1 MLFPNVA
8 QMMKESVYKSFVSGD
23 PRERELLRQLIRGE
37 IAGYEVLFHKYYAT
51 FFAFIKGMTKETAV
65 AEDIAQNIFM
75 KVWLNREKLDE
86 TKSIRNY
93 LFVLA
98 KHEIYNYYRTKSRTF
113 TTLKEAIVQ
122 AENTGAGLASR
133 NEIEE
138 KLDLAET
145 AEKVESIVE
154 KMPPQRQQIFRMS
167 RFEHMPSKE
176 IAEQLHLSVRTVDK
190 HLELALKEMRK
201 YLDIIPAIILF
212 LDILP

>member
-1 MLFPNVA
+1 
-8 QMMKESVYKSFVSGD
+8 MKESVYKSFISCD
-23 PRERELLRQLIRGE
+23 PHEQELLRQLIRGD
-37 IAGYEVLFHKYYAT
+37 IAGYEVLFHKYYPT

-75 KVWLNREKLDE
+75 KVWLNRERLDE

-98 KHEIYNYYRTKSRTF
+98 KHEIYNYFRTKNRTF
-113 TTLKEAIVQ
+113 TTLKEAITQ
-122 AENTGAGLASR
+122 SENKGGGSLPAR

-145 AEKVESIVE
+145 AEQVENIFG

-167 RFEHMPSKE
+167 SFEHMPSKE
-176 IAEQLHLSVRTVDK
+176 IA
-190 HLELALKEMRK
+190 
-201 YLDIIPAIILF
+201 
-212 LDILP
+212 

>member
-1 MLFPNVA
+1 
-8 QMMKESVYKSFVSGD
+8 MKESVYNTFVNCD
-23 PRERELLRQLIRGE
+23 PQEQDLLRQLIRGD
-37 IAGYEVLFHKYYAT
+37 IAGYEVLFHKYYPT

-75 KVWLNREKLDE
+75 KVWLNREKLDAA
-86 TKSIRNY
+86 KSIRNY

-98 KHEIYNYYRTKSRTF
+98 KHEIYNYFRTKSRTF
-113 TTLKEAIVQ
+113 TTLKEAIAQ
-122 AENTGAGLASR
+122 TESKGGNLPSR

-145 AEKVESIVE
+145 AEQVETIVG

-167 RFEHMPSKE
+167 RFEHMPSRE
-176 IAEQLHLSVRTVDK
+176 IAEQLNLSVRTVDK
-190 HLELALKEMRK
+190 HLELALKELRK
-201 YLDIIPAIILF
+201 YLNIIPAIIVF

>member
-1 MLFPNVA
+1 
-8 QMMKESVYKSFVSGD
+8 MKESVYNTFVNCD
-23 PRERELLRQLIRGE
+23 PQEQDLLRQLIRGD
-37 IAGYEVLFHKYYAT
+37 IAGYEVLFHKYYPT

-75 KVWLNREKLDE
+75 KVWLNREKLDAA
-86 TKSIRNY
+86 KSIRNY

-98 KHEIYNYYRTKSRTF
+98 KHEIYNYFRTKSRTF
-113 TTLKEAIVQ
+113 TTLKEAIAQ
-122 AENTGAGLASR
+122 TESKGGGGTLPSR

-145 AEKVESIVE
+145 AEQVEIIVG

-167 RFEHMPSKE
+167 RFEHMPSRE
-176 IAEQLHLSVRTVDK
+176 IAEQLNLSVRTVDK
-190 HLELALKEMRK
+190 HLELALKELRK
-201 YLDIIPAIILF
+201 YLNIIPAIIVF

>member
-1 MLFPNVA
+1 
-8 QMMKESVYKSFVSGD
+8 MKESVYNTFVNCD
-23 PRERELLRQLIRGE
+23 PQEQDLLRQLIRGD
-37 IAGYEVLFHKYYAT
+37 IAGYEVLFHKYYPT

-75 KVWLNREKLDE
+75 KVWLNREKLDAA
-86 TKSIRNY
+86 KSIRNY

-98 KHEIYNYYRTKSRTF
+98 KHEIYNYFRTKSRTF
-113 TTLKEAIVQ
+113 TTLKEAIAQ
-122 AENTGAGLASR
+122 TESKGGGGIQPPR

-145 AEKVESIVE
+145 AEQVEIIVG

-167 RFEHMPSKE
+167 RFEHMPSRE
-176 IAEQLHLSVRTVDK
+176 IAEQLNLSVRTVDK
-190 HLELALKEMRK
+190 HLELALKELRK
-201 YLDIIPAIILF
+201 YLNIIPAIIVF

>member
-1 MLFPNVA
+1 
-8 QMMKESVYKSFVSGD
+8 MKESVYNTFVNCD
-23 PRERELLRQLIRGE
+23 PQEQDLLRQLIRGD
-37 IAGYEVLFHKYYAT
+37 IAGYEVLFHKYYPT

-75 KVWLNREKLDE
+75 KVWLNREKLDAA
-86 TKSIRNY
+86 KSIRNY

-98 KHEIYNYYRTKSRTF
+98 KHEIYNYFRTKSRTF
-113 TTLKEAIVQ
+113 TTLKEAIAQ
-122 AENTGAGLASR
+122 TESRGGDLPSR

-145 AEKVESIVE
+145 AEQVETIVG

-167 RFEHMPSKE
+167 RFEHMPSRE
-176 IAEQLHLSVRTVDK
+176 IAEQLNLSVRTVDK
-190 HLELALKEMRK
+190 HLELALKELRK
-201 YLDIIPAIILF
+201 YLNIIPAIIVF

>member
-1 MLFPNVA
+1 
-8 QMMKESVYKSFVSGD
+8 MKESVYKSFVSGD
-23 PRERELLRQLIRGE
+23 PHEEELLRQLIRGD
-37 IAGYEVLFHKYYAT
+37 IAGYEVLFHKYYPT

-75 KVWLNREKLDE
+75 KVWLNREKLDAA
-86 TKSIRNY
+86 KSIRNY

-98 KHEIYNYYRTKSRTF
+98 KHEIYNYFRTKSRTF
-113 TTLKEAIVQ
+113 TQTESKGGGNLP
-122 AENTGAGLASR
+122 SR

-145 AEKVESIVE
+145 AEQVETIVG

-167 RFEHMPSKE
+167 RFEHMPSRE
-176 IAEQLHLSVRTVDK
+176 IAEQLNLSVRTVDK
-190 HLELALKEMRK
+190 HLELALKELRK
-201 YLDIIPAIILF
+201 YLNIIPAIIVF

>member
-1 MLFPNVA
+1 
-8 QMMKESVYKSFVSGD
+8 MKESVYNTFVNCD
-23 PRERELLRQLIRGE
+23 PQEQDLLRQLIRGD
-37 IAGYEVLFHKYYAT
+37 IAGYEVLFHKYYPT

-75 KVWLNREKLDE
+75 KVWLNREKLDAA
-86 TKSIRNY
+86 KSIRNY

-98 KHEIYNYYRTKSRTF
+98 KHEIYNYFRTKSRTF
-113 TTLKEAIVQ
+113 TTESKGGGNLP
-122 AENTGAGLASR
+122 SR

-145 AEKVESIVE
+145 AEQVETIVG

-167 RFEHMPSKE
+167 RFEHMPSRE
-176 IAEQLHLSVRTVDK
+176 IAEQLNLSVRTVDK
-190 HLELALKEMRK
+190 HLELALKELRK
-201 YLDIIPAIILF
+201 YLNIIPAIIVF